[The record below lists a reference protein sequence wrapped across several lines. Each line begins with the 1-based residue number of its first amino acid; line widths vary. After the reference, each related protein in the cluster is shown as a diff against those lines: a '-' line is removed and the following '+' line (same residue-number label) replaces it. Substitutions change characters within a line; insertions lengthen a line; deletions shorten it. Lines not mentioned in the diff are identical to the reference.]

1 MWGPGKSSSVLPS
14 WLRCSPVSKLVPFA
28 TSLFSFGWVRKT
40 PTSANTYPIAISFH
54 FFSLFKF
61 FEAGSGLSSQK
72 HHGVLAYSG
81 IFVGVILAKL
91 LSAPLVPPEFEVR
104 DILPNIIIS
113 LNKSISSKLFFF
125 IFSAPQRPVNCFEVN
140 YASILTGI
148 FVGVIQAKK
157 QIWIYNSW
165 NLALKEIGF
174 NEAQSVH
181 NIAFPG
187 VYLPVEPSNTTF
199 WHQPTLFNYSWAKIR
214 F

>member
-1 MWGPGKSSSVLPS
+1 MLTGEQAGTFRDLIVLI
-14 WLRCSPVSKLVPFA
+14 W
-28 TSLFSFGWVRKT
+28 
-40 PTSANTYPIAISFH
+40 
-54 FFSLFKF
+54 
-61 FEAGSGLSSQK
+61 LSSQNPDVCK
-72 HHGVLAYSG
+72 YLPNCHQLSFFLPVQIFWSRLRFIKPKTSWGLAYSG

-125 IFSAPQRPVNCFEVN
+125 IFSAPQRPFNCFEVN

-157 QIWIYNSW
+157 QIWIYNPW